1 MLSLPT
7 RECGL
12 KFDCVFDRLER
23 RLVTPYAGV
32 WIEMYAEF
40 LEQFGCRVTPYAG
53 VWIEISSVICILLIA
68 IRNSLRGSVD

>member
-1 MLSLPT
+1 M
-7 RECGL
+7 

-53 VWIEISSVICILLIA
+53 VWIEIAESGGESDDSKVTPYAGVWIEI
-68 IRNSLRGSVD
+68 